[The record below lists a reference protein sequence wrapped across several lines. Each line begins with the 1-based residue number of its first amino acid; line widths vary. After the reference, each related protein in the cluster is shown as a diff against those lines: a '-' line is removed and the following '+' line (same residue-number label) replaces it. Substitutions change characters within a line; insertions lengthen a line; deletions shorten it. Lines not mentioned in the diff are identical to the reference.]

1 MQSTAEETKQHF
13 TELYECVWNKI
24 LSEQKWDKRT
34 AASMRQFVANLALT
48 AWNVSL
54 AALPLSQIQIL

>member
-48 AWNVSL
+48 ACVTQPN
-54 AALPLSQIQIL
+54 